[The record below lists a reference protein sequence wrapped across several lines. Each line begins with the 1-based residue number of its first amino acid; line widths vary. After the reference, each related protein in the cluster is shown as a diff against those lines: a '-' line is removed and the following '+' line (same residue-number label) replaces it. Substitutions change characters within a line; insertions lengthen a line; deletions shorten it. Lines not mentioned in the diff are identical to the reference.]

1 MKNNIHELKTWKEDF
16 EEVFMG
22 RKTFE
27 VRKNDR
33 NFQKG
38 DILILKEWDN
48 EKQEY
53 TGRQMAR
60 GISYILNG
68 GQFGVE
74 NGFVVM
80 YLA

>member
-1 MKNNIHELKTWKEDF
+1 MENTVHELKIWKEYFD
-16 EEVFMG
+16 EVFMG

-33 NFQKG
+33 NFRKG

-60 GISYILNG
+60 CIYYILNG

-80 YLA
+80 SIA

>member
-1 MKNNIHELKTWKEDF
+1 MINNIHELKTWKEYF

-48 EKQEY
+48 ENQEY

-74 NGFVVM
+74 NGFVVIA
-80 YLA
+80 LA

>member
-1 MKNNIHELKTWKEDF
+1 MIHELKTWPEFF

-33 NFQKG
+33 NFQLH
-38 DILILKEWDN
+38 DTLILKEYNND
-48 EKQEY
+48 EQKY
-53 TGRQMAR
+53 TGRQLAR
-60 GISYILNG
+60 TVIYILNG

-74 NGFVVM
+74 EGYCVISIQ
-80 YLA
+80 